1 MSRVESILQ
10 PAEKELLEMVE
21 LKGKGVVE
29 LGNKKNPNGLYREW
43 YTHRGASYL
52 CLDINGEDGAFPID
66 FRKPISLAPGDIVTN
81 IGFTEHVGPLWVH
94 QVQCWKNVHS
104 LVKHGG
110 TLVCVT
116 PRPRAWEKHGMWQP
130 HLEFYREFAIANGYT
145 VRLLDDD
152 RGVHSKPVVRAV
164 LELSDPGE
172 FVWKPVWKV
181 HFWRTPITENY

>member
-29 LGNKKNPNGLYREW
+29 LGNKKNRNGLYREW

-52 CLDINGEDGAFPID
+52 CLDINGEDGAFPVD

-104 LVKHGG
+104 LVKEGG

-116 PRPRAWEKHGMWQP
+116 PRPGDWEKHGMWQP

-152 RGVHSKPVVRAV
+152 REVHSKPVVRAV